1 MMDSREKKPGLY
13 DPRFEHDNCGIG
25 AVVDIQGRK
34 THRTIDDA
42 LQIVEH
48 LEHRAG
54 KDAEGK
60 TGDGVGILMQIGHKF
75 FTKAAAAAGI
85 SLGEERSYG
94 IGMFFFPQEEL
105 RRNQAKK
112 LFEIICQKEGLPFL
126 GLPVLLLLG
135 VDASLLSR
143 GFSFVVSYFD
153 ENLSLMM
160 VMSGIFAGLRI
171 VGAIGL
177 LRDRMWG
184 FALSLVNCTVTLV
197 LMVFMLPAGVAD
209 GLLSGA
215 ALVLLLM
222 ARYGSRRILD

>member
-1 MMDSREKKPGLY
+1 MRGLPCPGRRDHQTTSRARLSHDQPPGGL
-13 DPRFEHDNCGIG
+13 PPILVSMSGVEAPQRRTAARQIRW
-25 AVVDIQGRK
+25 AALLQLVQG
-34 THRTIDDA
+34 T
-42 LQIVEH
+42 
-48 LEHRAG
+48 
-54 KDAEGK
+54 
-60 TGDGVGILMQIGHKF
+60 LM
-75 FTKAAAAAGI
+75 
-85 SLGEERSYG
+85 
-94 IGMFFFPQEEL
+94 
-105 RRNQAKK
+105 
-112 LFEIICQKEGLPFL
+112 EGLPFL